1 MATRVQDHPH
11 YGMDVHTVQREMTI
25 PLRSK
30 VRLFK
35 ATVQTLDEMRKE
47 IGLRRLYSMLSN
59 VKRRVD
65 DALQAYD
72 FSRVRARGLSDRDL
86 REILDR
92 MLTGVEMAREMGL
105 ERAKELRMAASRAIA
120 DDYFGSVFPTQE
132 YLERCEGGF
141 FPNFKAFIAAFIA
154 ASGEKG
160 IQGGCIV
167 EPSPDMFIQRMEFCA
182 MAEVA
187 EILGDRDLCWWN
199 GCVADDY
206 FFPDYMART
215 GGRYWRDGTI
225 ATGAPTCDFCY
236 DRVHIR
242 PSCSPTPRTSTSA
255 EKRANRETPSAT

>member
-1 MATRVQDHPH
+1 MATRVQDHPN
-11 YGMDVHTVQREMTI
+11 YGMDVHTVQREMAI
-25 PLRSK
+25 PLRSR
-30 VRLFK
+30 VRLFR
-35 ATVQTLDEMRKE
+35 ATVQTLNKMRKE
-47 IGLRRLYSMLSN
+47 IGLRRLVSMLRN
-59 VKRRVD
+59 VQRHVD
-65 DALQAYD
+65 EALQEYD
-72 FSRVRARGLSDRDL
+72 FSPVRARGLSEMDL
-86 REILDR
+86 RVILDR

-105 ERAKELRMAASRAIA
+105 EKAKEIRLAASRAIA

-132 YLERCEGGF
+132 YLEQCDGGF

-206 FFPDYMART
+206 FFPGYMAKA

-236 DRVHIR
+236 ECTNVGRSWTH
-242 PSCSPTPRTSTSA
+242 PSN
-255 EKRANRETPSAT
+255 EVFEG

>member
-1 MATRVQDHPH
+1 MAISVQDHPN
-11 YGMDVHTVQREMTI
+11 YGMDVHTVQREMSI
-25 PLRSK
+25 PLETK
-30 VRLFK
+30 IRLFK
-35 ATVQTLDEMRKE
+35 VTVQTLDEMRKE
-47 IGLRRLYSMLSN
+47 IGLGRLLAMLSN

-72 FSRVRARGLSDRDL
+72 FSRLRARDLSEMDL
-86 REILDR
+86 RVILNR
-92 MLTGVEMAREMGL
+92 MLLGVEMAREMGL
-105 ERAKELRMAASRAIA
+105 ERAKELRMAASRAMA

-132 YLERCEGGF
+132 YLERCKGGF

-182 MAEVA
+182 MPEVA

-206 FFPDYMART
+206 FFPEYMAKV
-215 GGRYWRDGTI
+215 GGRYWREGTL
-225 ATGAPTCDFCY
+225 ATGASTCDFCY
-236 DRVHIR
+236 ERKNV
-242 PSCSPTPRTSTSA
+242 
-255 EKRANRETPSAT
+255 

>member
-1 MATRVQDHPH
+1 MATRVQDHPN
-11 YGMDVHTVQREMTI
+11 YGMGVHTVQREMAI
-25 PLRSK
+25 PLRSR
-30 VRLFK
+30 VRLFR
-35 ATVQTLDEMRKE
+35 ATVQTLNKMRKE
-47 IGLRRLYSMLSN
+47 IGLRRLVSMLRN
-59 VKRRVD
+59 VQRHVD
-65 DALQAYD
+65 EALQEYD
-72 FSRVRARGLSDRDL
+72 FSPVRARGLSEMDL
-86 REILDR
+86 RVILDR

-105 ERAKELRMAASRAIA
+105 EKAKEIRMAGSRAIA

-141 FPNFKAFIAAFIA
+141 FSNFKAFIAAFIA

-160 IQGGCIV
+160 IQGGCII

-206 FFPDYMART
+206 FFPGYMAKA

-225 ATGAPTCDFCY
+225 ATGAPACDFCY
-236 DRVHIR
+236 ECTNVGR
-242 PSCSPTPRTSTSA
+242 PWTH
-255 EKRANRETPSAT
+255 PSNEVFEG